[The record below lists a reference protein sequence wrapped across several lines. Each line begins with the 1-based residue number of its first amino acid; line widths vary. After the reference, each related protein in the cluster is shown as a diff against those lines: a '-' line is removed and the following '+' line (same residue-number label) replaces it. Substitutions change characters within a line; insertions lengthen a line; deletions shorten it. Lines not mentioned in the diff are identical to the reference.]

1 MRRQPFRRQVTF
13 YIEQED
19 WQRLVREAA
28 RQRVPVA
35 EVCRREL
42 APLLRRL
49 TDTNQSPGWDAL
61 TAACDAGELPT
72 RPGSLNRRDHPWR
85 QQAFPQTSWETPR
98 APLPALPET
107 ERPRSL
113 TSEQS
118 LTELPASH
126 RHPPEPQSLEPESP
140 QTPE

>member
-28 RQRVPVA
+28 RQRVSVA

-61 TAACDAGELPT
+61 TAACDAGELPA
-72 RPGSLNRRDHPWR
+72 RPGPLNRRDHPWR
-85 QQAFPQTSWETPR
+85 QQAFPQTHWETPP

-107 ERPRSL
+107 ERLRSL
-113 TSEQS
+113 TSEQP
-118 LTELPASH
+118 LTELPAPH
-126 RHPPEPQSLEPESP
+126 RHPPEPQSPETP
-140 QTPE
+140 Q